1 MNQPTLYAGVNL
13 AHPQALHSDA
23 LQVTFYPI
31 VSEEV
36 DACTDLHWAARQ
48 VLEARRE
55 FDNPDIQLYQLV
67 PCDPA
72 VAQRALAAAQAELDA
87 TDAEAG

>member
-1 MNQPTLYAGVNL
+1 MNQPTLYTGVNL
-13 AHPQALHSDA
+13 ARPQALHSDA

-36 DACTDLHWAARQ
+36 DAYTDLNWVARQ

-72 VAQRALAAAQAELDA
+72 VAQHALAAAQAELDA
-87 TDAEAG
+87 ADVEAG

>member
-13 AHPQALHSDA
+13 SRPQVLISDP
-23 LQVTFYPI
+23 LRVTFYPI

-36 DACTDLHWAARQ
+36 DACTDLNWAARQ

-55 FDNPDIQLYQLV
+55 FDDPDIQLYQLV

-87 TDAEAG
+87 EVNDA

>member
-1 MNQPTLYAGVNL
+1 MNQPTLYAGVDL
-13 AHPQALHSDA
+13 SRPQVLISDA
-23 LQVTFYPI
+23 IQVTFYPI

-36 DACTDLHWAARQ
+36 DACTDLNWAARQ

-72 VAQRALAAAQAELDA
+72 VAQRALVAAQAELDA
-87 TDAEAG
+87 EHDEAG

>member
-13 AHPQALHSDA
+13 SRLQALHSDA
-23 LQVTFYPI
+23 LRVTFYPI

-36 DACTDLHWAARQ
+36 DACTDLNWAARQ

-87 TDAEAG
+87 EVNDA

>member
-13 AHPQALHSDA
+13 ARPQVVHSDA
-23 LQVTFYPI
+23 LAITFYPI

-36 DACTDLHWAARQ
+36 DACTDLNWAARQ
-48 VLEARRE
+48 VLAARRE

-87 TDAEAG
+87 ADAEIG